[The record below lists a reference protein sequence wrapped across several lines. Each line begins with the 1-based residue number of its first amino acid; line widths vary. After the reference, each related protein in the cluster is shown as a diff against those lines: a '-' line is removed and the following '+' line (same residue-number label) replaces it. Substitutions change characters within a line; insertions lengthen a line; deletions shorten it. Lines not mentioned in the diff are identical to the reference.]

1 MANPTPFAITKPPKR
16 HMKIKGHIGRTVG
29 AVAIVGGAAAVLFTG
44 SPAHTQ
50 FSATSTNNVVL
61 KGSTVGETVTNGS
74 FACSGLTPPNNAP
87 ELQTPPEGN
96 AGTYEGSSCT
106 QTVSFNNTGTIP
118 ESFDITI
125 NSITGSPSAL
135 AALNQLVFTVN
146 GTPYSSVLGS
156 TYNPFHVATIPGQSS
171 LSAPFTI
178 SLAAETGSAAV
189 QNAWNGAAITINYTV
204 TATPSAS

>member
-1 MANPTPFAITKPPKR
+1 MANPTPFAI
-16 HMKIKGHIGRTVG
+16 
-29 AVAIVGGAAAVLFTG
+29 
-44 SPAHTQ
+44 
-50 FSATSTNNVVL
+50 
-61 KGSTVGETVTNGS
+61 
-74 FACSGLTPPNNAP
+74 
-87 ELQTPPEGN
+87 
-96 AGTYEGSSCT
+96 
-106 QTVSFNNTGTIP
+106 SFNNTGTIP
-118 ESFDITI
+118 ESFLITI
-125 NSITGSPSAL
+125 NSITGRPSAL
-135 AALNQLVFTVN
+135 GALNQLVFTVN

>member
-1 MANPTPFAITKPPKR
+1 
-16 HMKIKGHIGRTVG
+16 MKIKGHIGRTVG

-135 AALNQLVFTVN
+135 GALNQLVFTVDN
-146 GTPYSSVLGS
+146 TPYSSSVLGS
-156 TYNPFHVATIPGQSS
+156 TGKPFHVATIQPGSS

-178 SLAAETGSAAV
+178 SLAAETGSTAV